1 MVKELERFPQAAN
14 RLGVKVPTLRKWV
27 REGRV
32 PVIRLSARALR
43 FDPRA
48 LDKFIAQNTVEAR

>member
-1 MVKELERFPQAAN
+1 MVKELERFPQAAS